1 MATGS
6 ETRMILIGR
15 TGSGKS
21 ATGNMIL
28 GKNAFVSKSSGTSIT
43 RKCKYS
49 TNEKFGKHLLVVDTP
64 GLFDTGMSNE
74 KAMKEI
80 VKCIGMTSPGP
91 HAVVLVVGI
100 NRMTEEE
107 QNTVKHFV
115 DHFGEGILNY
125 MIVLF
130 TGKDKLDL
138 EAVSIENYVKTL
150 PGYLKDILLKCKN
163 RYIAFNNR
171 ISGAAADLQ
180 VKGLLYIVERMVKQN
195 GGSCYS
201 NDMYK
206 EAEKAVQTRM
216 KQLAL
221 KDKNPKGGIQFQNEL
236 DDLNRLIEETD
247 REYHRVQVRI
257 ESPAALR
264 DRVRRECENDEPGA
278 LRLIWTGVKKFV
290 GGLIAGACM
299 VAPIVALFI

>member
-1 MATGS
+1 METDT

-43 RKCKYS
+43 QKCKYS
-49 TNEKFGKHLLVVDTP
+49 TSKRFGKNLLVVDTP

-100 NRMTEEE
+100 NRITEEE

-130 TGKDKLDL
+130 TGKDKLDH
-138 EAVSIENYVKTL
+138 EAVSIDNYVKTL
-150 PGYLKDILLKCKN
+150 PGYLKNILLKCKN
-163 RYIAFNNR
+163 RYIAFNNK
-171 ISGAAADLQ
+171 ISGDGANLQ
-180 VKGLLYIVERMVKQN
+180 VRGLLDIVDHMVKQN

-206 EAEKAVQTRM
+206 EAEEAVQTRM

-221 KDKNPKGGIQFQNEL
+221 KDNYPQEDLQFKNEL

-247 REYHRVQVRI
+247 REYRRVHMQI
-257 ESPAALR
+257 ESSAALR
-264 DRVRRECENDEPGA
+264 DRVRRECENEEPGA
-278 LRLIWTGVKKFV
+278 LRLIWTGVKKLV

-299 VAPIVALFI
+299 IAPIIALIL